1 MERQSLQLVISG
13 PNFGPVGQEQLEA
26 IARDV
31 EKRLHQA
38 FYSRIESIQSYL
50 SLDDGG
56 ITILVVTQAISMEE
70 AREIQA
76 LVEQAFDDLHSGR
89 RVLTSDRSEPEMV
102 FTTAGAVHAG
112 LYELSEQADAAALA
126 YEQSQDPVAGRQAV
140 GLWSQVQS
148 HPAFP
153 VSPKGFQLGIFHE
166 SSHYAIQFYYDTK
179 ELDVL
184 RFALAGFRSFL
195 DLAEPDDE
203 NRALTRFDLALNLL
217 KLYLNTRRQED
228 LDEALYHF
236 GLAEAEAGAGS
247 DLLESIYFYWGDGLL
262 TRYGAL
268 GSPADLDAA
277 IQRYMQRFDLLSAEQ
292 PRQLV
297 ETLERLEAAFRLR
310 YENVSSSELDADR
323 SAWAART
330 KDSIA
335 GGDFSIEPFP
345 RSTEIA
351 ASTTSA
357 AAEAHRVYRH
367 ANELLREYSSTH
379 DLAPLEAAIRA
390 YIDAARL
397 YGKNAP
403 EFTEIYYYLSN
414 AWLFY
419 YSRTQLVEALDAALD
434 AADIALDSATPLHP
448 YYERCFDLQQDLA
461 ELRPLA
467 EDEPQTGESS
477 DGEEQDDSPGASS
490 REALMRE
497 LYHEL
502 GLAVPPALQDQT
514 FGLVSAQFLVE
525 SQDQSQQKVLDA
537 LEGGVD
543 SFRSLL
549 AQPAFAASPADY
561 RARVFGMGVQ
571 QLFRRY
577 LIAGE
582 VQDLDE
588 AVEILGSEAA
598 RDLAED
604 LSILNLLSTVRL
616 KRYHHRGDAA
626 DLDAAISGLKSA
638 VQRTPSGDS
647 ALPRRLNNLGSA
659 LNTRFD
665 HTGSRGDLNQ
675 AIQSFQGALDH
686 IAEDDPERAGFQM
699 NLATAYI
706 NRYEANGEAADLDR
720 AVDFLRQSLA
730 QGGPKDRMPAIHHNL
745 SLALR
750 YRYTGAGSAADLDD
764 ALHYARQAV
773 QSGVQNKAEEARY
786 HNNLSSVLTL
796 DYGRRGD
803 VGLLEESYRA
813 ARQAV
818 ALTDPEAPV
827 IARYLNTVATVS
839 SELYHASGKLES
851 LKSAVS
857 YARRA
862 LAAAAPSDPNLPT
875 YLNNLGNDL
884 YFMYEHTG
892 QPAFLSDATELL
904 RKSVE
909 LASLNDPDRG
919 RYLDNLLLCYRADF
933 LRSGDLATLELAVDA
948 GRAAVDATRPS
959 SPHLPMRL
967 NDLANVLML
976 RYQQM
981 GGQDELSQ
989 IQDLY
994 TRAYELTAENAP
1006 ERAAYLLSLAN
1017 LYSQSYRES
1026 GSPQDLELSLEHNR
1040 KALTLLAPDSL
1051 DRPGALNNLGA
1062 AYRKS
1067 FELTGDPHSLDE
1079 LIRLVR
1085 EALELAGADRSSVP
1099 KYQLNL
1105 AHGLMLRWELKHQP
1119 EDQEAAAQA
1128 YRSACLGGQ
1137 GLEAGIAL
1145 DAAMLWGAWAGRRGA
1160 WLEAVE
1166 AYQIGLQADEQLFT
1180 LQTSRERKESWLRES
1195 PGLHAEAAFALL
1207 KTGNLPGA
1215 VSVLENGRARQ
1226 LGEVLELR
1234 QARVDELQAAAPEL
1248 CARFLEASR
1257 QVESHWTAGGLPV
1270 QGQAWIPLS
1279 ATAQEAHRSLQA
1291 SIAEIRRQPG
1301 FADFMLPLSYDS
1313 IRKRYTQ
1320 AQSAAHGPTAPHS
1333 ALVYLGAASC
1343 GALAAGLVGG
1353 GEPFHR
1359 LWDDFT
1365 LDDLYILMTGAT
1377 RHALAE
1383 KFRTFAP
1390 LKALDG
1396 YFGAFSRWRA
1406 ASGDAAAASA
1416 WRDALDAVCGALG
1429 ARLFQPLVKEL
1440 RELGVDQVWLAAQ
1453 SWFNLLPLHAAW
1465 WEQDGRRVYAQ
1476 DELVFRYIPN
1486 AQLLG
1491 GARSLPGGEI
1501 HSLLIVENPDGSLP
1515 FAIHEADAL
1524 QRQFPGAAASRLQGE
1539 QANLQAVLAGIRQ
1552 ADLLHFSTH
1561 GRADFRNPLQGALVL
1576 AGGEQLT
1583 LQQLLTLRL
1592 EHARLAV
1599 LSACETGIPGLYLPD
1614 EAVSLS
1620 TGLIQSGVPQVIA
1633 SLWPVN
1639 DLSTAILME
1648 KLYQLFEQDP
1658 AKDLSAAVRAAQAWL
1673 RSSSAHELDLE
1684 GRYERIYEQSGRRDQ
1699 RAYRAL
1705 RFHRSRPGERPF
1717 EHPHYWAGF
1726 FYTGAG

>member
-31 EKRLHQA
+31 EKRLDQA
-38 FYSRIESIQSYL
+38 FYSRIESIQSYI

-89 RVLTSDRSEPEMV
+89 RVLTGDSSEPEMV
-102 FTTAGAVHAG
+102 YTTAGPVHAG
-112 LYELSEQADAAALA
+112 LYELYEKAEKAGER
-126 YEQSQDPVAGRQAV
+126 YEQSHDPLDGKEALVLWRQLQGYPDFTGA
-140 GLWSQVQS
+140 
-148 HPAFP
+148 
-153 VSPKGFQLGIFHE
+153 PKGFKLGIYYY
-166 SSHYAIQFYYDTK
+166 SSGCAIQVYS
-179 ELDVL
+179 EVRDVEAL
-184 RFALAGFRSFL
+184 RFALDNFRSYL

-203 NRALTRFDLALNLL
+203 SRASTRYDLALNLL
-217 KLYLNTRRQED
+217 KLYLNTRRRED

-236 GLAEAEAGAGS
+236 GLAEAEAGEGS

-262 TRYGAL
+262 TRYGVL
-268 GSPADLDAA
+268 GSPADLDDA

-292 PRQLV
+292 PHQLV

-335 GGDFSIEPFP
+335 TGDFDIEPFP
-345 RSTEIA
+345 QPAERE
-351 ASTTSA
+351 ASPLSA
-357 AAEAHRVYRH
+357 AAEAHRIYLH
-367 ANELLREYSSTH
+367 ANDLLREYTSTQ

-403 EFTEIYYYLSN
+403 EFTEINYYLSN

-419 YSRTQLVEALDAALD
+419 YSRTKRVEALDAALD
-434 AADIALDSATPLHP
+434 AADIALESATPLHP
-448 YYERCFDLQQDLA
+448 YYERCLDLQQDLA
-461 ELRPLA
+461 VLRPGGG
-467 EDEPQTGESS
+467 DRS
-477 DGEEQDDSPGASS
+477 QDDISGDRPDEEPIPDATDKTQ
-490 REALMRE
+490 LMQAVFD
-497 LYHEL
+497 EL
-502 GLAVPPALQDQT
+502 GLAVPPALRDQT
-514 FGLVSAQFLVE
+514 FNLVAAQFLVE
-525 SQDQSQQKVLDA
+525 GQDQTQQAVLDA
-537 LEGGVD
+537 LAGGVD
-543 SFRSLL
+543 SLRLL
-549 AQPAFAASPADY
+549 LTQPAFAASPADY
-561 RARVFGMGVQ
+561 RAQVFGMGVQ

-588 AVEILGSEAA
+588 AVEILSSEAA
-598 RDLAED
+598 RDLSDD
-604 LSILNLLSTVRL
+604 LSILNLLSSVRL
-616 KRYHHRGDAA
+616 KRYDHRGDAA
-626 DLDAAISGLKSA
+626 DLDVAISGLKSA
-638 VQRTPSGDS
+638 VQRTLSGDP
-647 ALPRRLNNLGSA
+647 ALPRRLNNLGIA

-686 IAEDDPERAGFQM
+686 IAEDEPDRAGFQM

-706 NRYEANGEAADLDR
+706 NRYEAGGEAADLDR
-720 AVDFLRQSLA
+720 AVDYLRQSLA
-730 QGGPKDRMPAIHHNL
+730 LGGPKDRMPAIHHNL

-750 YRYTGAGSAADLDD
+750 YRYIRAGSAADLDD
-764 ALHYARQAV
+764 ALHYARQAI

-786 HNNLSSVLTL
+786 QNNLSSVLTL

-803 VGLLEESYRA
+803 VGLLEESYQS

-818 ALTDPEAPV
+818 ALTDPAAPV

-892 QPAFLSDATELL
+892 QPEYLSEATELL
-904 RKSVE
+904 SRSVE
-909 LASLNDPDRG
+909 LASPNDPDRG

-948 GRAAVDATRPS
+948 GRSAVDATRPS

-1040 KALTLLAPDSL
+1040 NALTLLAPDSL

-1079 LIRLVR
+1079 SIRLVR

-1128 YRSACLGGQ
+1128 YRSACQGGQ

-1145 DAAMLWGAWAGRRGA
+1145 DSALMWGAWAGRRGA

-1207 KTGNLPGA
+1207 KTGDLPGA

-1248 CARFLEASR
+1248 CARFLQASR
-1257 QVESHWTAGGLPV
+1257 QVEAHWTAGGLPV
-1270 QGQAWIPLS
+1270 QGQAGTHTS

-1291 SIAEIRRQPG
+1291 CIAEIRRQPG
-1301 FADFMLPLSYDS
+1301 FAEFMLPLSYDS
-1313 IRKRYTQ
+1313 IHKRYTQ
-1320 AQSAAHGPTAPHS
+1320 AQSAAHGPAAPGS
-1333 ALVYLGAASC
+1333 ALVYLGAANC

-1365 LDDLYILMTGAT
+1365 LDDLYTLMTGAT
-1377 RHALAE
+1377 RHTLAE
-1383 KFRTFAP
+1383 KFRSFAP

-1396 YFGAFSRWRA
+1396 YFGAFARWRA
-1406 ASGDAAAASA
+1406 APGDAAAASA
-1416 WRDALDAVCGALG
+1416 WREALDAVCGALG

-1465 WEQDGRRVYAQ
+1465 WEQDGQRIYAQ

-1486 AQLLG
+1486 AQVLG
-1491 GARSLPGGEI
+1491 SARSLPGSEI
-1501 HSLLIVENPDGSLP
+1501 NSLLIVENPDGSLP
-1515 FAIHEADAL
+1515 FAVHEADAL
-1524 QRQFPGAAASRLQGE
+1524 QRQFPGAAASRLQGGK
-1539 QANLQAVLAGIRQ
+1539 ADLQAVLAGIRQ

-1561 GRADFRNPLQGALVL
+1561 GRADFRNPLQGALAL

-1599 LSACETGIPGLYLPD
+1599 LSACETGIPGLSLPD

-1673 RSSSAHELDLE
+1673 RSSSTHELDLA

-1705 RFHRSRPGERPF
+1705 RFHRSRPSERPF